1 MVTVRDLLKTKGGDV
16 WSISPD
22 TTVIDTLKML
32 ADKDVGA
39 LLVTSAGKMVGIV
52 SERDFVRSI
61 AATGSCLPH
70 AKVEQYM
77 VKNVISVTPDQSIE
91 ECMQKMT
98 DKRIRHLPVLEN
110 DKLVGVISIGDVVRE
125 LISHKEF
132 TIHQLEN
139 YIQGRGY
146 NQ

>member
-1 MVTVRDLLKTKGGDV
+1 MVTVRDLLRTKGSDV

-22 TTVIDTLKML
+22 ATVIDALKML

-39 LLVTSAGKMVGIV
+39 LLVTKDGKMVGIV

-61 AATGSCLPH
+61 ASTGSCLPH

-77 VKNVISVTPDQSIE
+77 ISNVISITPDQSIE
-91 ECMQKMT
+91 QCMQNMT
-98 DKRIRHLPVLEN
+98 EKRIRHLPVFEEG
-110 DKLVGVISIGDVVRE
+110 KLIGMISIGDVVRE